1 MAGKIAIY
9 QVLPRL
15 FGNTNKNCI
24 PNSSFEING
33 CGKLN
38 FFDKKILSSIKS
50 FGYTH
55 IWFTGVI
62 RHATITDYSQY
73 GINSQSP
80 DIVKGIA
87 GSPYAVTDY
96 YDISPDLS
104 EDVSARMDEF
114 ESLIKRCHQADI
126 KVIIDFIPNHL
137 SRAYKSVS
145 KSANIC
151 DFGEGDKSDYPFHP
165 MNNFYY
171 IPDTEFNSPF
181 NEISNNNIVAKNVR
195 FREVPAKVTGNDCF
209 SPSPRINDWYDTVKL
224 NYGMDLMNQGREY
237 FDPIPDTWI
246 KMREVLEF
254 WAGKG
259 VDGFR
264 CDMASMVPLK
274 FWNWAITS
282 IKERYSDILFIA
294 EIYEKR
300 LYDQFLNIGKF
311 DYLYDKVGLYDTLR
325 SVTEGNSDASEITA
339 CWSSLNGVEDKMLN
353 FLENHDEQR
362 IASDF
367 FAGDPFR
374 AIPALTVVLMLNR
387 APFLIYFGQ
396 ELGERGMEA
405 EGFSGMD
412 GKTTIFDYWSVSTVR
427 SWIESGELP
436 DIGIVYKK
444 LINIALTENSISSGL
459 KYDLMYANRDSSEF
473 EYRYIYSF
481 IRKADDSLLLILV
494 NFSHNPQKVTL
505 RVPYEAFTHLKI
517 ESGFLESG
525 VDIFSESSERYT
537 LSHEKITEILL
548 NGFGVKIIKFLL

>member
-1 MAGKIAIY
+1 
-9 QVLPRL
+9 
-15 FGNTNKNCI
+15 
-24 PNSSFEING
+24 
-33 CGKLN
+33 
-38 FFDKKILSSIKS
+38 
-50 FGYTH
+50 
-55 IWFTGVI
+55 
-62 RHATITDYSQY
+62 
-73 GINSQSP
+73 
-80 DIVKGIA
+80 
-87 GSPYAVTDY
+87 
-96 YDISPDLS
+96 
-104 EDVSARMDEF
+104 
-114 ESLIKRCHQADI
+114 
-126 KVIIDFIPNHL
+126 
-137 SRAYKSVS
+137 
-145 KSANIC
+145 
-151 DFGEGDKSDYPFHP
+151 
-165 MNNFYY
+165 
-171 IPDTEFNSPF
+171 
-181 NEISNNNIVAKNVR
+181 
-195 FREVPAKVTGNDCF
+195 
-209 SPSPRINDWYDTVKL
+209 
-224 NYGMDLMNQGREY
+224 
-237 FDPIPDTWI
+237 
-246 KMREVLEF
+246 MREVLEF

-325 SVTEGNSDASEITA
+325 SVTEGKSDASEITA

-436 DIGIVYKK
+436 DIGTVYKK

-494 NFSHNPQKVTL
+494 NFSQTPERVSL
-505 RVPYEAFTHLKI
+505 RVPIEAFTHLNIKP
-517 ESGFLESG
+517 EYLHGG
-525 VDIFSESSERYT
+525 VDILSESEDKYE
-537 LSHEKITEILL
+537 LSHETKTEINLK
-548 NGFGVKIIKFLL
+548 GFGVKIIKFLL